1 MANVG
6 KSAFLGLGTDFVQ
19 GLVDKTE
26 SQRTNI
32 VAQHMSAINE
42 GATPK
47 YDDEGKYIGYD
58 TSTMGTF
65 ADKVLAGNAKEFYPP
80 TLPRAYKYI

>member
-1 MANVG
+1 MCNYGRLPDPRHLA
-6 KSAFLGLGTDFVQ
+6 LL
-19 GLVDKTE
+19 LE
-26 SQRTNI
+26 PTNI
-32 VAQHMSAINE
+32 VAHHMSAIND